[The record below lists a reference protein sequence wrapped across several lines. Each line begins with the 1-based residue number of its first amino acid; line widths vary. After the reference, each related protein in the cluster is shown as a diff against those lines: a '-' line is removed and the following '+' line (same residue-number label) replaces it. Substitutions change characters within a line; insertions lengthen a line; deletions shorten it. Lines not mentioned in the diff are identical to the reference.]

1 MFHVPRLYP
10 VVLFISVGVCVLKN
24 VIYYL
29 PQAVAKKMISGE
41 YGGAIVNVS
50 SQASQKA
57 LKDHTLYCE
66 WPRK

>member
-1 MFHVPRLYP
+1 M
-10 VVLFISVGVCVLKN
+10 LFISVGVCVLKN

-29 PQAVAKKMISGE
+29 PQVVAKKMISGE

-66 WPRK
+66 

>member
-1 MFHVPRLYP
+1 M
-10 VVLFISVGVCVLKN
+10 LFISVGVCVLKN
-24 VIYYL
+24 VIYYS
-29 PQAVAKKMISGE
+29 PQVVAKKMISGE

-66 WPRK
+66 

>member
-1 MFHVPRLYP
+1 M
-10 VVLFISVGVCVLKN
+10 LFISIGVCVLKN
-24 VIYYL
+24 VISYL
-29 PQAVAKKMISGE
+29 SQAVAKKMISGE

-66 WPRK
+66 